1 MDPNPGQ
8 SSVVKYAFNQNSITK
23 ENIEKFVKD
32 FTEGKILP
40 LHKSEVTPTNRAPGL
55 IMPLNS
61 ESFERVA
68 MDRQLDVMV
77 IFFTTNSCKLCE
89 DLWPLY
95 IQAAEKLKSH
105 GTQELVFASVNM
117 AQNELPDVHNL
128 FYYPTLRFYPR
139 DSKSRPYDFD
149 GGLLLD
155 DILKFIKRVASVPI
169 PDMLLDSNQQKTGK
183 PEDI

>member
-8 SSVVKYAFNQNSITK
+8 QTVVKYAFNQNSITK
-23 ENIEKFVKD
+23 DNIERFVRD
-32 FTEGKILP
+32 FTEGKVLP

-61 ESFERVA
+61 DSFDRVA

-105 GTQELVFASVNM
+105 GT
-117 AQNELPDVHNL
+117 
-128 FYYPTLRFYPR
+128 
-139 DSKSRPYDFD
+139 
-149 GGLLLD
+149 
-155 DILKFIKRVASVPI
+155 
-169 PDMLLDSNQQKTGK
+169 
-183 PEDI
+183 